1 MNFDKLIAIFDAD
14 WDESKHP
21 RAKNGQFGKG
31 NGGSTSAG
39 SKEKKKS
46 TMSKSYKALSSGQ
59 KADAK
64 ANVASQIKSMSK
76 EKQISV
82 ANRVLKAQG
91 KEPIVANKDG
101 TYTWTNK
108 GERVTTQKPP
118 RIKSDKLARAIV
130 ANGYTVPGIKTG
142 VSAETAKSTP
152 KAPSLRET
160 PDWGGGQTS
169 TKLSKEEQRT
179 AARFIW
185 TAVNNVIESQQM
197 TYPNK
202 SKSQIDNQYR
212 YAGNLIEDRLKS
224 GKFNSVNEV
233 LKDIEKSKPNS
244 DYQAAKKVAGRAAYL
259 GLIPKGS
266 SNEGGM
272 TNEQLSAAGRL
283 SKQMNAPRKSSVEGF
298 IGAKPLHN
306 QVVKMG
312 KETEF
317 SLNERYTMSQKLLSK
332 ASSKYGEDMA
342 SKRQDVSKEELSSVT
357 HWLDNVLRNP
367 NTSTLGDAITQL
379 ASRNP
384 ESAKVAEGIVSEM
397 FKDPKLADRVSVD
410 PLTKKLTPKDIKNCN
425 LHCENLAK
433 SLGIKEARNRS
444 SKLSKSEVLNKYYSI
459 GSLIQFKM
467 NSGKYSTYH
476 DLLKDISSDMD
487 KNSKRVATEIVNELG
502 VRNVRYNGK

>member
-1 MNFDKLIAIFDAD
+1 MNFDNLIAIFDAD

-31 NGGSTSAG
+31 NGGSSAPAK
-39 SKEKKKS
+39 KEKKS

-130 ANGYTVPGIKTG
+130 SNGYAVPGIKTG
-142 VSAETAKSTP
+142 VSAETAKAAASAKAAPTLHEPP
-152 KAPSLRET
+152 KG
-160 PDWGGGQTS
+160 GGGQTS
-169 TKLSKEEQRT
+169 TKLNKEEQLT
-179 AARFIW
+179 VARFIW
-185 TAVNNVIESQQM
+185 TAVNNVIEGQQL

-233 LKDIEKSKPNS
+233 LKDIEKSRPNS
-244 DYQAAKKVAGRAAYL
+244 DYQAARKVAGRAAYL

-272 TNEQLSAAGRL
+272 TKEQLSAAARQAA
-283 SKQMNAPRKSSVEGF
+283 KMNE
-298 IGAKPLHN
+298 
-306 QVVKMG
+306 
-312 KETEF
+312 
-317 SLNERYTMSQKLLSK
+317 
-332 ASSKYGEDMA
+332 
-342 SKRQDVSKEELSSVT
+342 
-357 HWLDNVLRNP
+357 
-367 NTSTLGDAITQL
+367 
-379 ASRNP
+379 SRTNYQNY
-384 ESAKVAEGIVSEM
+384 KKFM
-397 FKDPKLADRVSVD
+397 D
-410 PLTKKLTPKDIKNCN
+410 TKLTPK
-425 LHCENLAK
+425 LRK
-433 SLGIKEARNRS
+433 SIEGRLDEAEDR
-444 SKLSKSEVLNKYYSI
+444 
-459 GSLIQFKM
+459 F
-467 NSGKYSTYH
+467 NSRAHEEG
-476 DLLKDISSDMD
+476 
-487 KNSKRVATEIVNELG
+487 
-502 VRNVRYNGK
+502 RNVRRSDLYQVTELIRSGLRSSAPNTSSLNRIVGIIRLSPKVGARYGDIANEILKDLHDIHK

>member
-31 NGGSTSAG
+31 NGGSSAPA
-39 SKEKKKS
+39 KEKKKS
-46 TMSKSYKALSSGQ
+46 TMSKSYKALSPGQ

-130 ANGYTVPGIKTG
+130 SNGYAVPGIKTG
-142 VSAETAKSTP
+142 VSAESAKASV

-179 AARFIW
+179 AARYIW
-185 TAVNNVIESQQM
+185 TSVNNVIEGQQL

-212 YAGNLIEDRLKS
+212 YAGNLIEERLKS
-224 GKFNSVNEV
+224 GKFNSMNEV

-266 SNEGGM
+266 SNGGGI
-272 TNEQLSAAGRL
+272 TSEQLAAAGRQAA
-283 SKQMNAPRKSSVEGF
+283 KMNGSGSDFRDY
-298 IGAKPLHN
+298 
-306 QVVKMG
+306 
-312 KETEF
+312 KEF
-317 SLNERYTMSQKLLSK
+317 
-332 ASSKYGEDMA
+332 
-342 SKRQDVSKEELSSVT
+342 T
-357 HWLDNVLRNP
+357 H
-367 NTSTLGDAITQL
+367 T
-379 ASRNP
+379 
-384 ESAKVAEGIVSEM
+384 
-397 FKDPKLADRVSVD
+397 
-410 PLTKKLTPKDIKNCN
+410 KLTPKLRQSMERKLGEAEDALYQRAHEEGRDLRHSDLYQVASLVKGGLRMRIDTLNEIVGTIRKSPKVGARYADIA
-425 LHCENLAK
+425 E
-433 SLGIKEARNRS
+433 R
-444 SKLSKSEVLNKYYSI
+444 
-459 GSLIQFKM
+459 
-467 NSGKYSTYH
+467 
-476 DLLKDISSDMD
+476 LLK
-487 KNSKRVATEIVNELG
+487 ELH
-502 VRNVRYNGK
+502 NIHK

>member
-31 NGGSTSAG
+31 NGGSSAPA
-39 SKEKKKS
+39 KEKKKS

-108 GERVTTQKPP
+108 GERVTTQKPHH
-118 RIKSDKLARAIV
+118 IKSDKLARAIV
-130 ANGYTVPGIKTG
+130 SNGYAVPGIKTG
-142 VSAETAKSTP
+142 VSATSSEPKT

-179 AARFIW
+179 AARYIW
-185 TAVNNVIESQQM
+185 TAVNNVIEGQQL

-224 GKFNSVNEV
+224 GKFNSMNEV

-244 DYQAAKKVAGRAAYL
+244 DYQAAKKVAGRAAYM
-259 GLIPKGS
+259 GLIPKGG

-272 TNEQLSAAGRL
+272 TKEQLGAAARQAA
-283 SKQMNAPRKSSVEGF
+283 KMNE
-298 IGAKPLHN
+298 
-306 QVVKMG
+306 
-312 KETEF
+312 
-317 SLNERYTMSQKLLSK
+317 
-332 ASSKYGEDMA
+332 
-342 SKRQDVSKEELSSVT
+342 
-357 HWLDNVLRNP
+357 
-367 NTSTLGDAITQL
+367 
-379 ASRNP
+379 SRTNYQNY
-384 ESAKVAEGIVSEM
+384 KKFM
-397 FKDPKLADRVSVD
+397 D
-410 PLTKKLTPKDIKNCN
+410 TKLTPK
-425 LHCENLAK
+425 LRK
-433 SLGIKEARNRS
+433 SIEGRLDEAEDHFNSRAHEEGRDVRRSDLYQVTELIRSGLRS
-444 SKLSKSEVLNKYYSI
+444 SAPNTSSLNRIVGIIRLSPKVGARYGDIANEI
-459 GSLIQFKM
+459 
-467 NSGKYSTYH
+467 
-476 DLLKDISSDMD
+476 LKDLHDIH
-487 KNSKRVATEIVNELG
+487 K
-502 VRNVRYNGK
+502 

>member
-31 NGGSTSAG
+31 NGGSSAPA
-39 SKEKKKS
+39 KEKKKS

-130 ANGYTVPGIKTG
+130 SNGYAVPGIKTG

-179 AARFIW
+179 AARYIW
-185 TAVNNVIESQQM
+185 TSVNNVIEGQQL

-212 YAGNLIEDRLKS
+212 YAGNLIEERLKS
-224 GKFNSVNEV
+224 GKFNSMNEV
-233 LKDIEKSKPNS
+233 LKDIQKSKPNS

-266 SNEGGM
+266 SKEGGM
-272 TNEQLSAAGRL
+272 TKEQLSAAARQAA
-283 SKQMNAPRKSSVEGF
+283 KMNGSGSDFQDFKKLTSTKITPKLRKAVESNLTKAGESLYEE
-298 IGAKPLHN
+298 IHEKGGLHISRADIH
-306 QVVKMG
+306 Q
-312 KETEF
+312 
-317 SLNERYTMSQKLLSK
+317 
-332 ASSKYGEDMA
+332 AA
-342 SKRQDVSKEELSSVT
+342 ELIRGS
-357 HWLDNVLRNP
+357 LRNP
-367 NTSTLGDAITQL
+367 TSNTDTLDKIVGIIHKGTKRGAIYGDI
-379 ASRNP
+379 
-384 ESAKVAEGIVSEM
+384 
-397 FKDPKLADRVSVD
+397 
-410 PLTKKLTPKDIKNCN
+410 
-425 LHCENLAK
+425 
-433 SLGIKEARNRS
+433 ARR
-444 SKLSKSEVLNKYYSI
+444 
-459 GSLIQFKM
+459 
-467 NSGKYSTYH
+467 
-476 DLLKDISSDMD
+476 LLK
-487 KNSKRVATEIVNELG
+487 EIHNTI
-502 VRNVRYNGK
+502 K

>member
-31 NGGSTSAG
+31 NGGSSAPA
-39 SKEKKKS
+39 KEKKKS

-130 ANGYTVPGIKTG
+130 SNGYAVPGIKTG
-142 VSAETAKSTP
+142 VSAESAKASV

-179 AARFIW
+179 AARYIW
-185 TAVNNVIESQQM
+185 TSVNNVIEGQQL

-212 YAGNLIEDRLKS
+212 YAGNLIEERLKS
-224 GKFNSVNEV
+224 GKFNSMNEV

-244 DYQAAKKVAGRAAYL
+244 DYQAAKEVAGRAAYL

-272 TNEQLSAAGRL
+272 TKEQLSAVARYAD
-283 SKQMNAPRKSSVEGF
+283 KMN
-298 IGAKPLHN
+298 
-306 QVVKMG
+306 
-312 KETEF
+312 ETRTNYQNYKKF
-317 SLNERYTMSQKLLSK
+317 MDT
-332 ASSKYGEDMA
+332 
-342 SKRQDVSKEELSSVT
+342 
-357 HWLDNVLRNP
+357 
-367 NTSTLGDAITQL
+367 
-379 ASRNP
+379 
-384 ESAKVAEGIVSEM
+384 
-397 FKDPKLADRVSVD
+397 
-410 PLTKKLTPKDIKNCN
+410 KLTPKLRKSIEGRLDEAEDRFNSRAHEEGRDVRRSDLYQVTELIRSGLRSTAPNTSSLNRIVGIIRISPKVGARYGDIAN
-425 LHCENLAK
+425 E
-433 SLGIKEARNRS
+433 I
-444 SKLSKSEVLNKYYSI
+444 
-459 GSLIQFKM
+459 
-467 NSGKYSTYH
+467 
-476 DLLKDISSDMD
+476 LKDLHDIH
-487 KNSKRVATEIVNELG
+487 K
-502 VRNVRYNGK
+502 

>member
-31 NGGSTSAG
+31 NGGSSAPA
-39 SKEKKKS
+39 KEKKKS

-130 ANGYTVPGIKTG
+130 SNGYAVPGIKTG
-142 VSAETAKSTP
+142 VSAETAKAP
-152 KAPSLRET
+152 VKAPSLRET

-179 AARFIW
+179 AARYIW

-259 GLIPKGS
+259 GLIPRGG

-272 TNEQLSAAGRL
+272 TKEQLSAVARYAD
-283 SKQMNAPRKSSVEGF
+283 KMNE
-298 IGAKPLHN
+298 
-306 QVVKMG
+306 
-312 KETEF
+312 
-317 SLNERYTMSQKLLSK
+317 
-332 ASSKYGEDMA
+332 
-342 SKRQDVSKEELSSVT
+342 
-357 HWLDNVLRNP
+357 
-367 NTSTLGDAITQL
+367 
-379 ASRNP
+379 SRTNYQNY
-384 ESAKVAEGIVSEM
+384 KKFM
-397 FKDPKLADRVSVD
+397 D
-410 PLTKKLTPKDIKNCN
+410 TKLTPK
-425 LHCENLAK
+425 LRK
-433 SLGIKEARNRS
+433 SIESRLDEAEDRFNSRAHDEGRDVRRSDLYQVTELIRSGLRS
-444 SKLSKSEVLNKYYSI
+444 SAPNTSSLNRIVGIIRLSPKVGARFGDIANEI
-459 GSLIQFKM
+459 
-467 NSGKYSTYH
+467 
-476 DLLKDISSDMD
+476 LKDLHDIH
-487 KNSKRVATEIVNELG
+487 K
-502 VRNVRYNGK
+502 

>member
-31 NGGSTSAG
+31 NGGSSAPA
-39 SKEKKKS
+39 KEKKKS

-64 ANVASQIKSMSK
+64 ANVANQIKSMSK

-130 ANGYTVPGIKTG
+130 SNGYDVPGIKTG
-142 VSAETAKSTP
+142 VSAETAKPVT

-160 PDWGGGQTS
+160 PDWGGGQTR

-179 AARFIW
+179 AARYIW
-185 TAVNNVIESQQM
+185 TAVNNVIEGQQL

-202 SKSQIDNQYR
+202 SKSQINNQYR
-212 YAGNLIEDRLKS
+212 YAGNLIEERLKS
-224 GKFNSVNEV
+224 GKFNSMNEV

-272 TNEQLSAAGRL
+272 TKEQLSAADRQAN
-283 SKQMNAPRKSSVEGF
+283 KMNGSGTNYQNYKKF
-298 IGAKPLHN
+298 
-306 QVVKMG
+306 MD
-312 KETEF
+312 T
-317 SLNERYTMSQKLLSK
+317 
-332 ASSKYGEDMA
+332 
-342 SKRQDVSKEELSSVT
+342 
-357 HWLDNVLRNP
+357 
-367 NTSTLGDAITQL
+367 
-379 ASRNP
+379 
-384 ESAKVAEGIVSEM
+384 
-397 FKDPKLADRVSVD
+397 
-410 PLTKKLTPKDIKNCN
+410 KLTPK
-425 LHCENLAK
+425 LRK
-433 SLGIKEARNRS
+433 SIEGRLDEAEDR
-444 SKLSKSEVLNKYYSI
+444 
-459 GSLIQFKM
+459 F
-467 NSGKYSTYH
+467 NSRAHEEG
-476 DLLKDISSDMD
+476 
-487 KNSKRVATEIVNELG
+487 
-502 VRNVRYNGK
+502 RNVRRSDLYQVTELIRSGLRSTTPNTSSLNRIVGIIRMSPKVGARYGDIANEILKDLHDIHK